1 MYANRWTSKD
11 IGINSIP
18 RSRSMR
24 LDENGKF
31 GGGKKFAG
39 IRAIKGLNESMLL
52 SLAVPEL

>member
-11 IGINSIP
+11 IGINSI
-18 RSRSMR
+18 SRSMR

-52 SLAVPEL
+52 SLS